1 MEIIKRKMV
10 AEKETFVT
18 GFNDAYNMQVSYNS
32 NGCIALRFHKSENKE
47 DDTLMAMPDG
57 SRTTVWDLISDQ
69 MENKTLML
77 EFRGGDL

>member
-47 DDTLMAMPDG
+47 DDTLMVL
-57 SRTTVWDLISDQ
+57 SRYETQSLIRFIRMIKED
-69 MENKTLML
+69 
-77 EFRGGDL
+77 